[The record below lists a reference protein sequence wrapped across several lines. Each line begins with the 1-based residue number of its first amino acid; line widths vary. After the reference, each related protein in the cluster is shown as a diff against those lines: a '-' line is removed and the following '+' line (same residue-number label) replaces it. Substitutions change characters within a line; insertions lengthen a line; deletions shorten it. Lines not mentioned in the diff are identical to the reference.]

1 MSGNKASTV
10 KTGKASV
17 KKSLASP
24 RPKKKKCVRNTFDIV
39 QFKKMIGKGLITAY
53 KGSTQNDETNIKD
66 KILSGNIKSIA
77 MIGFVSSGIIYIFNG
92 VERLIA
98 LHSISYA
105 DIKKHDLDIDILI
118 TQYSK
123 LTPQDISEL

>member
-1 MSGNKASTV
+1 MSSNKTSIA
-10 KTGKASV
+10 KAGKV
-17 KKSLASP
+17 LIKKQPASP
-24 RPKKKKCVRNTFDIV
+24 RTKKKKCVRNTFDIV
-39 QFKKMIGKGLITAY
+39 QFKKMIGKGLIATY

-77 MIGFVSSGIIYIFNG
+77 MTGFVSSGIIYIFNG

-105 DIKKHDLDIDILI
+105 DIKKHDLDIDIII